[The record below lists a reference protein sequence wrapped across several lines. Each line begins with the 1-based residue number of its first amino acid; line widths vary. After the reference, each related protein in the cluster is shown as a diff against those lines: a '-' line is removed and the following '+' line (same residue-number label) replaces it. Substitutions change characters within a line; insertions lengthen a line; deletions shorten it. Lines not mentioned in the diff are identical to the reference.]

1 VASAW
6 TARLGSKKLLM
17 DARIG
22 KCASCCECVTK
33 LPAASH
39 FLTSLLLF
47 VPFTFSVALIAYS
60 ESQKANFPPLY
71 TSWRNGIASASL
83 ITCVL
88 AWAALHKKAP
98 GSLRILAW
106 CNSVLGHWGFV
117 VATVDAQFARDVCH
131 KSGWSA
137 PFCSTS
143 TGDTQAAAASLATAA
158 ALDAVCL
165 IFLIYT
171 GGVLQQRAARLN
183 AEAEQAEAARAVAE
197 NATLTGTKRITISV
211 S

>member
-1 VASAW
+1 
-6 TARLGSKKLLM
+6 M

-22 KCASCCECVTK
+22 KCASCCDCATK

-39 FLTSLLLF
+39 FLTSLLLLL
-47 VPFTFSVALIAYS
+47 PFTFSVVLIAYS
-60 ESQKANFPPLY
+60 ETQKSNFPALY

-106 CNSVLGHWGFV
+106 CKSVLGHWGFV

-131 KSGWSA
+131 NSGWSA

-143 TGDTQAAAASLATAA
+143 TGDTQAAAASLTTAA
-158 ALDAVCL
+158 ALDVLCL
-165 IFLIYT
+165 IFLMYA
-171 GGVLQQRAARLN
+171 GGVLQQRAARLT
-183 AEAEQAEAARAVAE
+183 AESEQAAAAAAVAE
-197 NATLTGTKRITISV
+197 NAALTGTKKITISV